1 MFQQQ
6 FDFKTKYGLD
16 LTDEQVLQL
25 KKIFAIAN
33 IDHSGIIGRR
43 QVPLCL
49 ARARAPTLTLT
60 WPWRLLRSSR
70 TLCS

>member
-43 QVPLCL
+43 QVPLSVSPAP
-49 ARARAPTLTLT
+49 ARPLSL
-60 WPWRLLRSSR
+60 
-70 TLCS
+70 